1 MATVKRLAIVERGKG
16 KRNFSCFATENV
28 GNYGLYG
35 YGASAREAMDD
46 IKRTAREFKEMAAE
60 KGEDFPD
67 MEFDFRLDV
76 GAFFDYFP
84 LDVTATAKYI
94 GINASVLR
102 QYVTSIRVPREKQIK
117 KINDGLKRLAKD
129 LGIGMMIDQPAVS
142 YV

>member
-1 MATVKRLAIVERGKG
+1 MATVKSLAIVERGKG
-16 KRNFSCFATENV
+16 KRNFSCFATESV

-35 YGASAREAMDD
+35 YGTSAREAMDD
-46 IKRTAREFKEMAAE
+46 IKLTAQEFKKMAAE
-60 KGEDFPD
+60 NGEEFPD
-67 MEFDFRLDV
+67 VEFDFRLDV

-102 QYVTSIRVPREKQIK
+102 QYVTSIREPREKQIK